1 MVKKNII
8 GEPVKQRIEGLI
20 AETLIEAGF
29 NLEEEGMKRTP
40 LRMREMYEKMTSG
53 FDMEVTLT
61 RVYSESSSMIASND
75 IQFVSLCEH
84 HLLPFHG
91 TVSIAY
97 IPKKGVTGMSKLDQL
112 VKKYSLR
119 PQIQERLGEQI
130 ADELWKDLDLYG
142 CMVVIRA
149 MHTCKLIE
157 GFPPGEYVTSAL
169 RGVFLW
175 STGPREEA
183 MKLMSGGE
191 K

>member
-1 MVKKNII
+1 MNKQQIENLVQELLVEI
-8 GEPVKQRIEGLI
+8 GIDPSD
-20 AETLIEAGF
+20 
-29 NLEEEGMKRTP
+29 EGMKRTP
-40 LRMREMYEKMTSG
+40 IRIYEMYKRMVSG

-61 RVYSESSSMIASND
+61 RVYSESSSMIVSNN

-84 HLLPFHG
+84 HLMPFHG

-112 VKKYSLR
+112 VQKYALR

-130 ADELWKDLDLYG
+130 ADELWKNLDLYG

-149 MHTCKLIE
+149 LHTCKLIE

-169 RGVFLW
+169 RGIFLW
-175 STGPREEA
+175 STGPRSEA
-183 MKLMSGGE
+183 QALMGGE
-191 K
+191 KR